1 MDIDNEIIIKNNRKK
16 AKKKLL
22 IILLTITLV
31 MILLISASLIIDKL
45 QKGISEDELNIDYDF
60 YPADFEENIFEDKKY
75 IELTSEEFIRYHDM
89 TTGIINGINDE
100 NKASFGKET
109 EFLVD
114 MIGNIINGDH
124 LAYNSK
130 FSSLYYENHS
140 PKPAFTMQKVYDV
153 TISYL
158 SHEQSE
164 DGNYTKFNYILEY
177 KIYQN
182 NGTFRKDIGDGSKKQ
197 FITITDREG
206 LLLIDNITT
215 RYKNN

>member
-1 MDIDNEIIIKNNRKK
+1 MDIDNEILISNKRKK

-31 MILLISASLIIDKL
+31 MILLISASLVIDKL
-45 QKGISEDELNIDYDF
+45 QKGSTDDELNIDYDF
-60 YPADFEENIFEDKKY
+60 YPANFNENIFEDKKY

-89 TTGIINGINDE
+89 TTGIITGINEDS
-100 NKASFGKET
+100 KSSFGKET

-114 MIGNIINGDH
+114 MIYDIINGDH

-130 FSSLYYENHS
+130 FSNHYYENHL
-140 PKPAFTMQKVYDV
+140 PKSAFTMQKVYDV

-197 FITITDREG
+197 FVTLTDRSG
-206 LLLIDNITT
+206 TLLIDNITT